1 MSYILISLL
10 LILINTQIQDIWKPE
25 DLWKYIK
32 QDIESRDNT
41 GYGVVDPNSYI
52 RTQTTVELED
62 YLASLYKNS
71 GMSIFVIIVKQLE
84 NKNLLND
91 STSITFK
98 YFLESKFDIN
108 PDKLILMIYS
118 VEDKGYKIVVG
129 KSYKLKTNTETIKD
143 IYKEVHTYLEEKK
156 VFIVVITACT
166 KIEGF
171 KQLSDDNK
179 DEIEEEEENNISAPE
194 KKDNIKYNDP
204 SKIFPLSFIIIIL
217 VILIIISI
225 FFVFKNSKRFKKL
238 KRLDKDNI
246 DYNMMKSLN
255 DN

>member
-1 MSYILISLL
+1 
-10 LILINTQIQDIWKPE
+10 
-25 DLWKYIK
+25 
-32 QDIESRDNT
+32 
-41 GYGVVDPNSYI
+41 
-52 RTQTTVELED
+52 LED
-62 YLASLYKNS
+62 YLDSLYKHS
-71 GMSIFVIIVKQLE
+71 GMSVFVIIVKQL
-84 NKNLLND
+84 D
-91 STSITFK
+91 TFK
-98 YFLESKFDIN
+98 YFSESKFDIN
-108 PDKLILMIYS
+108 PDKLVLMIYS

-129 KSYKLKTNTETIKD
+129 KSYKLKTNTTIIKD
-143 IYKEVHTYLEEKK
+143 IYKEVHTYLEGKK

-179 DEIEEEEENNISAPE
+179 DEIEEEEEKNISTPE

>member
-32 QDIESRDNT
+32 QDIEPRDNT

-71 GMSIFVIIVKQLE
+71 GMSIFVIIVKQL
-84 NKNLLND
+84 D
-91 STSITFK
+91 TFK
-98 YFLESKFDIN
+98 YFSESKFDIN
-108 PDKLILMIYS
+108 PDKLVLMIYS

-179 DEIEEEEENNISAPE
+179 DEIEEEEENNISTPE

-246 DYNMMKSLN
+246 DYNMMKSIN

>member
-1 MSYILISLL
+1 ML
-10 LILINTQIQDIWKPE
+10 
-25 DLWKYIK
+25 
-32 QDIESRDNT
+32 
-41 GYGVVDPNSYI
+41 
-52 RTQTTVELED
+52 
-62 YLASLYKNS
+62 
-71 GMSIFVIIVKQLE
+71 
-84 NKNLLND
+84 
-91 STSITFK
+91 
-98 YFLESKFDIN
+98 
-108 PDKLILMIYS
+108 
-118 VEDKGYKIVVG
+118 
-129 KSYKLKTNTETIKD
+129 
-143 IYKEVHTYLEEKK
+143 KK

-179 DEIEEEEENNISAPE
+179 DENEEEEENNISTPE

-246 DYNMMKSLN
+246 DYNMMKSIN

>member
-25 DLWKYIK
+25 DLWNYIK
-32 QDIESRDNT
+32 QDIEPRDNT

-62 YLASLYKNS
+62 YLATLYKNS
-71 GMSIFVIIVKQLE
+71 GMSVFVIIVKQLE

-91 STSITFK
+91 STSVTFK
-98 YFLESKFDIN
+98 SFSESKFDIN

-129 KSYKLKTNTETIKD
+129 KSYKLKTNTAIIKD
-143 IYKEVHTYLEEKK
+143 IYNEVHPFLETKK

-171 KQLSDDNK
+171 KQLSADNK
-179 DEIEEEEENNISAPE
+179 DDIEEEEENNISTQ
-194 KKDNIKYNDP
+194 KDNIKYNDS

-238 KRLDKDNI
+238 KRLDKDNV

>member
-1 MSYILISLL
+1 
-10 LILINTQIQDIWKPE
+10 
-25 DLWKYIK
+25 
-32 QDIESRDNT
+32 
-41 GYGVVDPNSYI
+41 
-52 RTQTTVELED
+52 
-62 YLASLYKNS
+62 
-71 GMSIFVIIVKQLE
+71 MSIFVIIVKQLE

-108 PDKLILMIYS
+108 PDKLVLMIYS

-179 DEIEEEEENNISAPE
+179 DEIEEEEEKNISTPE